1 MEPQSTRHLR
11 PGSLRYGMNNRPLP
25 SAGNIHDGLVWKL
38 LTPSLQLLFDSLV
51 CVAIAVCHDL
61 VAEKLTARFG

>member
-1 MEPQSTRHLR
+1 
-11 PGSLRYGMNNRPLP
+11 MNNRPLP

-38 LTPSLQLLFDSLV
+38 LTPSLQSLFDSPV
-51 CVAIAVCHDL
+51 CVAVAVSHDL

>member
-1 MEPQSTRHLR
+1 
-11 PGSLRYGMNNRPLP
+11 MNNRPLP

-38 LTPSLQLLFDSLV
+38 LTPSLQSLLDSPV
-51 CVAIAVCHDL
+51 CVAVAVSHDL